1 MLTTDTFPRPTSLET
16 PADQPDPAVLY
27 VRSYLMIRTVVGF
40 IGILL
45 PIVFILGETY
55 YLRGGVHVRGSI
67 SAYYHTSMRDFFVAG
82 LCVIGFLLATY
93 MAAQKNTWDFWLSLV
108 AGIAVILVV
117 FFPTP
122 GAPDTSPRRRCA
134 ENQPVPE
141 GCSWIQQEL
150 GENAVATVHFVCAA
164 IFISC
169 LAAIAFLFA
178 HREKKFEGD
187 KRMAVIQRIC
197 GWAIIAAVVWV
208 GLGIVANLTIWELT
222 PLYVGEVVSVWAFGI
237 WWLLKGQN
245 LRNTLWFG
253 KPTPTKAESEEV
265 EQLNESQPAGREDRV
280 TTTVSIRKWDLR
292 QIASDTGVRH
302 GW

>member
-1 MLTTDTFPRPTSLET
+1 MLTTDTFPRPANLET

-55 YLRGGVHVRGSI
+55 YLRGGVHIRGSI

-93 MAAQKNTWDFWLSLV
+93 MAAQKNTWDFWLSLA

-117 FFPTP
+117 FFPTRRP
-122 GAPDTSPRRRCA
+122 GHLTEATLCGT
-134 ENQPVPE
+134 QPVPE

-150 GENAVATVHFVCAA
+150 GENTVATIHFVCAA

-187 KRMAVIQRIC
+187 KRMALIQRIC

-208 GLGIVANLTIWELT
+208 GLGFVLNLTIWELT

-237 WWLLKGQN
+237 SWLLKGQN
-245 LRNTLWFG
+245 LRNALWFG

-265 EQLNESQPAGREDRV
+265 AQLSEAQAAAE
-280 TTTVSIRKWDLR
+280 K
-292 QIASDTGVRH
+292 TG
-302 GW
+302 